1 MDTPAPA
8 AATAATSD
16 PGVVP
21 TLAGS
26 DGHRLLLHE
35 DRVEV
40 VGGEGATAV
49 WGSIPLGAVT
59 GVGIDQRPKDR
70 GLLVWGVLGLLA
82 AFGIWQVA
90 SNDNV
95 RTLGAFAVAAIS
107 GVLLIQY
114 YFRPPGLQLLIQAG
128 VTAKGI
134 PIRTADIPAAKE
146 FALSVLR
153 SRDRLSAGSESSG
166 WRRVPRYPIA

>member
-1 MDTPAPA
+1 L
-8 AATAATSD
+8 S
-16 PGVVP
+16 
-21 TLAGS
+21 GS

-35 DRVEV
+35 ERLEV
-40 VGGEGATAV
+40 VGGEGARAV
-49 WGSIPLGAVT
+49 WGAIPLGAVT
-59 GVGIDQRPKDR
+59 GIGIDQRPKDR
-70 GLLVWGVLGLLA
+70 GLLVWGILGLLA

-90 SNDNV
+90 SNDSV

-128 VTAKGI
+128 ASAKGI
-134 PIRTADIPAAKE
+134 PIRTADLPAAKE
-146 FALSVLR
+146 FALSVLQA
-153 SRDRLSAGSESSG
+153 RDRLSAGSESSG